1 MERRIRVIKGP
12 VVPSVWTEPESE
24 APRLVYSV
32 WLANGLMITNP
43 YDYPDS
49 EIESLQEPEEHI
61 EDQEQ

>member
-12 VVPSVWTEPESE
+12 VVPSVSREPESE
-24 APRLVYSV
+24 IPRLVYSV
-32 WLANGLMITNP
+32 WLDNGLMITNP

-49 EIESLQEPEEHI
+49 GIESLQESEDRI